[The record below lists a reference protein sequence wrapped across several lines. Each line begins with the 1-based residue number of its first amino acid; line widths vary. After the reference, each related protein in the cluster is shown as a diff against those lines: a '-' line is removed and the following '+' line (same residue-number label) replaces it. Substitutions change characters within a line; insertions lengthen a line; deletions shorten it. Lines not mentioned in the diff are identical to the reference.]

1 MRKAADR
8 LSLRCSC
15 GAPPSRPQCVLQ
27 PLGER
32 DVALAAEDDVRVL
45 EARAGQAEVV
55 QPVVQSDTGHRD
67 AQAAHRGEVR
77 QPQAARLVHLA
88 EHDVAV
94 LAVDGAPRADAS
106 LQGAPHAACQA
117 GMPSQHL
124 LQHGHRSNRW
134 RGLQKWNDLGIG
146 DLGQGVRA
154 PPLARRL
161 LLRWQ
166 ARIVLEA
173 VCRGGA
179 ESSTGGR
186 SGRPFGE
193 SVLRVKPHL
202 VVVDVSSGHGRPP
215 QVWRVH

>member
-1 MRKAADR
+1 M
-8 LSLRCSC
+8 
-15 GAPPSRPQCVLQ
+15 
-27 PLGER
+27 
-32 DVALAAEDDVRVL
+32 RVL

-146 DLGQGVRA
+146 DLGQGVWRVGKATYTCALNLVTHDDQLTPKNVRA
-154 PPLARRL
+154 WLSIHEEIVHTTIEIHALRSDVKPLSAPGAGLVTFPRVFFRQCSWCAGWASASSASD
-161 LLRWQ
+161 WQ
-166 ARIVLEA
+166 R
-173 VCRGGA
+173 VCRLRSVGP
-179 ESSTGGR
+179 ESR
-186 SGRPFGE
+186 
-193 SVLRVKPHL
+193 
-202 VVVDVSSGHGRPP
+202 
-215 QVWRVH
+215 